1 MIRFLYADQLGQ
13 FSYLAETMYTDRAA
27 QFKGRLDWKVHVDDR
42 GRELDQYDRLN
53 PLYVIAEDRQ
63 GRHAGS
69 LRFLPTIGRT
79 MVNEH
84 FTHLTDGVTIVS
96 PLIWECTRFCTAPS
110 AGGGVSSAL
119 LLASCEMGLRFGL
132 EQAVGVFDARMPR
145 IYGRIGWSPDVIGTG
160 GEGRDQISVGLWT
173 FSGDARESISR
184 RSGVPLAAA
193 AAWFDLSFRAPASLA
208 AAA

>member
-13 FSYLAETMYTDRAA
+13 LPYLAKTMYTDRAA
-27 QFKGRLDWKVHVDDR
+27 QFRGRLDWKVDVDDR
-42 GRELDQYDRLN
+42 GQELDQYDTLC
-53 PLYVIAEDRQ
+53 PLYVVAEDSK

-84 FTHLTDGVTIVS
+84 FTHLTDGVTIAS
-96 PLIWECTRFCTAPS
+96 PLIWECTRFCIAPG
-110 AGGGVSSAL
+110 AGNGVSSAL

-145 IYGRIGWSPDVIGTG
+145 IYSRIGWSPDVTGTS

-173 FSGDARESISR
+173 FSEEARAAVSR
-184 RSGVPLAAA
+184 RSGIPL
-193 AAWFDLSFRAPASLA
+193 SLA
-208 AAA
+208 AKWFDASFSACLPLAEAA

>member
-1 MIRFLYADQLGQ
+1 MIRFLYADQLVQ
-13 FSYLAETMYTDRAA
+13 FPYLAETMYTDRAV
-27 QFKGRLDWKVHVDDR
+27 QFRGRLDWKVNVDDR
-42 GRELDQYDRLN
+42 GRELDQYDCLN

-96 PLIWECTRFCTAPS
+96 PLIWECTRFCTAPG
-110 AGGGVSSAL
+110 ACGGASSAL

-145 IYGRIGWSPDVIGTG
+145 IYSRIGWSPDVTGTG
-160 GEGRDQISVGLWT
+160 GEGREQISVGLWT
-173 FSGDARESISR
+173 FSEAARDSVSR
-184 RSGVPLAAA
+184 RSGIPV
-193 AAWFDLSFRAPASLA
+193 SLA
-208 AAA
+208 AKWFDWSFNAPVAYEQAA

>member
-1 MIRFLYADQLGQ
+1 MIRFLYSDQLTQ
-13 FSYLAETMYTDRAA
+13 FPYLADTMFTDRAL

-42 GRELDQYDRLN
+42 GRELDQYDALN
-53 PLYVIAEDRQ
+53 PLYVIAEDPQ

-96 PLIWECTRFCTAPS
+96 PLIWECTRFCTAPGNG
-110 AGGGVSSAL
+110 AGVSSAL

-145 IYGRIGWSPDVIGTG
+145 IYGRIGWSPDITGTG

-173 FSGDARESISR
+173 FSEEAMDSVSR
-184 RSGVPLAAA
+184 RSGIPV
-193 AAWFDLSFRAPASLA
+193 SLA
-208 AAA
+208 ANWFDRSFNAQMPLEAAA

>member
-1 MIRFLYADQLGQ
+1 MIRFLYSDQLTQ
-13 FSYLAETMYTDRAA
+13 FPYLADTMFTDRAL

-42 GRELDQYDRLN
+42 GRELDQYDALN
-53 PLYVIAEDRQ
+53 PLYVIAEDAQ

-84 FTHLTDGVTIVS
+84 FTHLTDGVKIVS
-96 PLIWECTRFCTAPS
+96 PLIWECTRFCTAP
-110 AGGGVSSAL
+110 GGGSGVSSAL

-145 IYGRIGWSPDVIGTG
+145 IYGRIGWSPDITGTG

-173 FSGDARESISR
+173 FSEEAMDSVSR
-184 RSGVPLAAA
+184 RSGIPV
-193 AAWFDLSFRAPASLA
+193 SLA
-208 AAA
+208 ANWFDRSFNAQMPLEAAA